1 LAHSHPALFHL
12 FVDEAI
18 TMSDAILRLSVDDV
32 WIALEDID
40 AVAVVAEELIG
51 RTVGTKIDETCR
63 IGEWTGEDAPDF
75 GAGLVTVKHPSTGV
89 RCVLSASGL
98 RMARSAALTALAT
111 RELLVPG
118 GATVAVLGATQA
130 MQFQLALIA
139 RCVPDISHVATCVT
153 DVARPGLRA
162 QLVEQLERGG
172 IALSLARTV
181 TETVFGANL
190 VVAGEAVLQDLGRI
204 RLTDLASGTV
214 LVNATGQDLPP
225 ELVDQVGELYVDDLA
240 LLAANQDR
248 YFVATH
254 LEAARHRNGSA
265 PRIAADLG
273 QLLLDGHFRRVQ
285 HDRPVLVE
293 LLSGD
298 QLSGPLALQILE
310 AALRRR
316 LGRWL

>member
-1 LAHSHPALFHL
+1 
-12 FVDEAI
+12 
-18 TMSDAILRLSVDDV
+18 MSDAILRLSVDDV

-63 IGEWTGEDAPDF
+63 IGVDTPEPGT
-75 GAGLVTVKHPSTGV
+75 GLVTVRHPSTGV
-89 RCVLSASGL
+89 RCVLAASGL

-111 RELLVPG
+111 RELVVPG

-139 RCVPDISHVATCVT
+139 RSVPDISHVATRVT
-153 DVARPGLRA
+153 NVARPGLRA

-172 IALSLARTV
+172 IALSMASSV
-181 TETVFGANL
+181 TDTVFGANL
-190 VVAGEAVLQDLGRI
+190 VVAGEEAVLQDLGTMRH
-204 RLTDLASGTV
+204 TDLAAGTV
-214 LVNATGQDLPP
+214 LVNATGHDLPA
-225 ELVDQVGELYVDDLA
+225 ELVDQVGELYVDDLG
-240 LLAANQDR
+240 LLAAHQDR
-248 YFVATH
+248 YFVAAH
-254 LEAARHRNGSA
+254 LEAVRHRNGST

-285 HDRPVLVE
+285 HERPVLVE